1 LFGIVTK
8 NYQVE
13 FEKAIG
19 ESGVFHW
26 DGSSLREQLDAAARV
41 QIRTLI
47 VDVEVAPV
55 DQLTIALRSFRRQRP
70 HTRIIL
76 FGRDRRPGDKCIGI
90 CVALGIYDVVIVHT
104 DEFTEDDLPMA
115 ITNALQEKL
124 NGPASTYADAAKW
137 DLLLHEDTPNDQ
149 GKKGRTSAG
158 REHVKEKIVIQ
169 ERLIGTPVITVTG
182 AHPGAGTTYCCLQIC
197 QLLSEYGKVAYV
209 ELEGTNGF
217 TREEVEFPMLYNG
230 IEMWR
235 VPSLVHVTPK
245 TSVINYIVVNVGYWR
260 QRTDEVKG
268 EVRRASKAFITV
280 GSSPWRYRDFS
291 EQVDSLK
298 ETRDDW
304 NILLQSPSDQQTKE
318 IKKDVDVTGWP
329 IFPVPYQ
336 PEPFKLSDPSK
347 KIFEEALAEYLP
359 RKPERSSL
367 FSRLLSKAKPS
378 IMRQGG

>member
-1 LFGIVTK
+1 
-8 NYQVE
+8 
-13 FEKAIG
+13 
-19 ESGVFHW
+19 
-26 DGSSLREQLDAAARV
+26 
-41 QIRTLI
+41 
-47 VDVEVAPV
+47 
-55 DQLTIALRSFRRQRP
+55 
-70 HTRIIL
+70 
-76 FGRDRRPGDKCIGI
+76 
-90 CVALGIYDVVIVHT
+90 
-104 DEFTEDDLPMA
+104 
-115 ITNALQEKL
+115 
-124 NGPASTYADAAKW
+124 
-137 DLLLHEDTPNDQ
+137 
-149 GKKGRTSAG
+149 
-158 REHVKEKIVIQ
+158 
-169 ERLIGTPVITVTG
+169 
-182 AHPGAGTTYCCLQIC
+182 
-197 QLLSEYGKVAYV
+197 
-209 ELEGTNGF
+209 
-217 TREEVEFPMLYNG
+217 
-230 IEMWR
+230 MWR

-318 IKKDVDVTGWP
+318 IERDVDVTGWP